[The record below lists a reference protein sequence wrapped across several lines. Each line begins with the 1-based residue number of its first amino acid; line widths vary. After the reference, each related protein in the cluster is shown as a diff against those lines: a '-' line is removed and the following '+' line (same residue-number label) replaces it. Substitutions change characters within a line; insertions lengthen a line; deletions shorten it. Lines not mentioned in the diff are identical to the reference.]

1 MTLRSEDVAKVLEVW
16 KQLEPGAL
24 EGANFTLLDRSA
36 LSIAISLKRI
46 ADSVAAGPPISDAIY
61 NAISEAIFAAQQRS
75 Q

>member
-1 MTLRSEDVAKVLEVW
+1 MRIEDVTKVLEVW

-46 ADSVAAGPPISDAIY
+46 ADALNRTSPMENENLFDFIGDIAVGY
-61 NAISEAIFAAQQRS
+61 TEKRQL
-75 Q
+75 

>member
-1 MTLRSEDVAKVLEVW
+1 MRVDDMIEVLS
-16 KQLEPGAL
+16 QLEPSAVK
-24 EGANFTLLDRSA
+24 EGNFTLLDRSA

-46 ADSVAAGPPISDAIY
+46 ADSIAAGPPISDAIY